1 MDEMPATQEIHID
14 DSLQIA
20 STSKKILPGN
30 KKLLWRIRDILRDLY
45 GVRARDIYGRC
56 VLVEI
61 YDMNSISYE
70 MYFKYK
76 DKTKQY
82 LLTSIQ

>member
-1 MDEMPATQEIHID
+1 MDEMPATQEIHIV

-20 STSKKILPGN
+20 PTSKKILPGN
-30 KKLLWRIRDILRDLY
+30 EKPRDILRDSY
-45 GVRARDIYGRC
+45 GARACVRATYGRC

-70 MYFKYK
+70 TYFKYK

-82 LLTSIQ
+82 LLTFIQ